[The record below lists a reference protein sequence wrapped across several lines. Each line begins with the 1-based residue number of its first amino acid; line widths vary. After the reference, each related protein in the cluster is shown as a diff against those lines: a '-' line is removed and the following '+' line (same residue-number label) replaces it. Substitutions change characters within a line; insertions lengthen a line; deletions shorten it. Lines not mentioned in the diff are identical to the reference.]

1 MSRLMLRFK
10 LATVSFHSLRC
21 SGQLLTDVAVT
32 TGHVMSMDEL
42 ANVKGRGWDDVDV
55 SATGDSSR
63 TRADPNLA
71 LKNLDD
77 MNEVTCCRSKPPL
90 VVQCELPRLTYD
102 DSTYKELHCLNT
114 THHATS
120 NYFTFDRA
128 YIFTVSPL
136 HDDCYDTSTTI
147 FTCR

>member
-1 MSRLMLRFK
+1 
-10 LATVSFHSLRC
+10 
-21 SGQLLTDVAVT
+21 
-32 TGHVMSMDEL
+32 MSMDEL

-77 MNEVTCCRSKPPL
+77 MNEVTCCRSEPPL
-90 VVQCELPRLTYD
+90 VVQSELPSSTCD
-102 DSTYKELHCLNT
+102 DSTYKELHYLNT

-120 NYFTFDRA
+120 NDLNFDRA
-128 YIFTVSPL
+128 YIFTASL
-136 HDDCYDTSTTI
+136 LSDD
-147 FTCR
+147 